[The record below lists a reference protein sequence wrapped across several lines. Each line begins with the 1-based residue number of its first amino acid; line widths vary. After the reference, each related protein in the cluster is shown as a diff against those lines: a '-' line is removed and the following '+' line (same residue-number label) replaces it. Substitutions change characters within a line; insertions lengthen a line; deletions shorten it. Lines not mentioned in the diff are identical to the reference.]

1 MGETWIPV
9 VLENARTGAR
19 TEELL
24 ALADT
29 GATLT
34 MIPGAALRQIGVRP
48 ASRIGVRFADG
59 RRGEREVGDAIVEIN
74 GEGTPCRV
82 IFGETGDGVLLGLTV
97 LEQLGLAVDPV
108 QRRLIPAEFLLY

>member
-1 MGETWIPV
+1 MGETWIPL

-19 TEELL
+19 SEELL

-34 MIPGAALRQIGVRP
+34 MIPGATLREIGVSP
-48 ASRIGVRFADG
+48 IGRVAVRFADG
-59 RRGEREVGDAIVEIN
+59 GRAAREVGNAIVEIN

-82 IFGETGDGVLLGLTV
+82 IFGETGDAVLLGLTA
-97 LEQLGLAVDPV
+97 LEQLGLAVDPAR
-108 QRRLIPAEFLLY
+108 RRLVPTEFRL